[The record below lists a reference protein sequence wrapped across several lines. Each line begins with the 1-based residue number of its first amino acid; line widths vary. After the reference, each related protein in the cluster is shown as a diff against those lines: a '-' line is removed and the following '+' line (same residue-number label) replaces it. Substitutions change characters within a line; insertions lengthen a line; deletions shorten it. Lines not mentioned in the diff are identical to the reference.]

1 MDDKPVF
8 DASHFLSTVSTTP
21 GVYRMLNAGDE
32 VIYVGKAGN
41 LRKRLS
47 SYFRKDPG
55 SPKTR
60 ALVAQIERVEVTLTN
75 TESEALIL
83 ENHLIKKFKPRYNI
97 LLRDD
102 KSYPYIYIS
111 SKDQYPRLAYHR
123 GGKKK
128 PGKYIGPYPN
138 AGAVK
143 KSLRHVQKLFQVRQC
158 VDSYFSNRSRPCL
171 QYQIKRC
178 SGPCVGL
185 ISEQRYQQDVEHTQ
199 LLLSG
204 KDNEV
209 ILQLVA
215 DMESAAAQLDFEK
228 AARLRDQIADIK
240 AVAEKQ
246 YVSSDKGNIDV
257 VACALKGGRSC
268 IQVFFIRN
276 GMNLGNK
283 PFYPRMP
290 TDATPEEVLYAFL
303 TQFYLHNEVPK
314 EILLSHTVMGSEVL
328 EGVLSERCQRK
339 VLISDKMRGERARWI
354 DMARHNA
361 ESALAVHLSSR
372 AGNAQR
378 LENLRSVLS
387 FDELPGRMECFD
399 ISHTRGEGTIA
410 SCVVFNA
417 EGPMKQA
424 YRRFSITD
432 ITPGDDY
439 AAMRQALTRRYT
451 RAIKENA
458 NLPDILFV
466 DGGKGQVSVA
476 KEVLNELQL
485 DEIYLVGVAKGPE
498 RIAGEEVLVVAE
510 TAEQL
515 VLGKESPALHLV
527 QQIRDEAHRFA
538 ITSHRNKRDKQR
550 KRSVLEGIPGLGP
563 KRRRNLLAH
572 FGGMQGIQRAGIEDV
587 AAVPGISQ
595 PLAKLIYE
603 KFHGDSPA

>member
-1 MDDKPVF
+1 M
-8 DASHFLSTVSTTP
+8 
-21 GVYRMLNAGDE
+21 YW
-32 VIYVGKAGN
+32 
-41 LRKRLS
+41 
-47 SYFRKDPG
+47 
-55 SPKTR
+55 
-60 ALVAQIERVEVTLTN
+60 
-75 TESEALIL
+75 LIL

-111 SKDQYPRLAYHR
+111 EKDAYPCLAYHR
-123 GGKKK
+123 GGRKL

-171 QYQIKRC
+171 QYQIRRC

-185 ISEQRYQQDVEHTQ
+185 IGEQDYQQDVKNTQ

-204 KDNEV
+204 KDSDV

-215 DMESAAAQLDFEK
+215 DMESAAAALDFEK

-240 AVAEKQ
+240 AVVERQ

-257 VACALKGGRSC
+257 VACAINGGRSC

-283 PFYPRMP
+283 GFYPAMP
-290 TDATPEEVLYAFL
+290 ADANLEEVLYAFL
-303 TQFYLHNEVPK
+303 TQFYLQHEAPK
-314 EILLSHTVMGSEVL
+314 EILLGHAVSDSDVL
-328 EGVLSERCQRK
+328 ASVLSERSQRK
-339 VLISDKMRGERARWI
+339 VSISDKMRGERARWI
-354 DMARHNA
+354 AMAKHNA
-361 ESALAVHLSSR
+361 HSALAVHLSSR

-378 LENLRSVLS
+378 LDNLRNVLNL
-387 FDELPGRMECFD
+387 DELPSRMECFD
-399 ISHTRGEGTIA
+399 ISHTRGEGTVA

-417 EGPMKQA
+417 EGPMKQS
-424 YRRFSITD
+424 YRRFSISD

-476 KEVLNELQL
+476 KEVLSELQL
-485 DEIYLVGVAKGPE
+485 EEIYLVGVAKGPE
-498 RIAGEEVLVVAE
+498 RIVGEEVLIVAE
-510 TAEQL
+510 TAGQL
-515 VLGKESPALHLV
+515 TLGKESPALHLI

-538 ITSHRNKRDKQR
+538 ITSHRNKRGKQR
-550 KRSVLEGIPGLGP
+550 KRSVLESIPGLGP
-563 KRRRNLLAH
+563 KRRRNLLSH
-572 FGGMQGIQRAGIEDV
+572 FGGLQGIQRAGAEDV

-595 PLAKLIYE
+595 QLAKLIYE
-603 KFHGDSPA
+603 KLHGDSSL